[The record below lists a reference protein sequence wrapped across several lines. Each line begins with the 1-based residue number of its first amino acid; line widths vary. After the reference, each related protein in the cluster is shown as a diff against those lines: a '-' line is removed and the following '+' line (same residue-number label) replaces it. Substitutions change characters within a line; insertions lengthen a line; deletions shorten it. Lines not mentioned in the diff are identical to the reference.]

1 MAGEWILVVDDEPQV
16 RKLLETFLTR
26 VGFKVMLAADGLEA
40 LEILREGTPSLVV
53 TDVTMPNLNGLELT
67 RRLRMSHKTAR
78 IPILMLSA
86 LKQES
91 DVLAGY
97 AQGADDYVGK
107 PVELTILKAKI
118 DMLLRRAA
126 GSTAPQA
133 EPGKVIA
140 FMHGKGGVGASTLA
154 VNSAVAMTERS
165 PGRISVLD
173 LNLTFSNTHLLMDV
187 RSLTPLTRLAEL
199 HGDIDEEAFE
209 PFVAQHPT
217 GVRLVVANNVPV
229 ETEFVSVPAVQL
241 ALDRLKRR
249 SDYVLVDLPAN
260 FSEHTL
266 AAIDAANVVLLI
278 TANRLASMKAARD
291 CLEVLGKILYP
302 PEQVKLILNNV
313 SPVGLDPG
321 FFPAFYK
328 RPPDEG
334 VAYSDLFDPAAD
346 HGRPLVLD
354 KPDSVAAADV
364 KRLASWLERIA
375 HPTPKAQ
382 KA

>member
-1 MAGEWILVVDDEPQV
+1 
-16 RKLLETFLTR
+16 
-26 VGFKVMLAADGLEA
+26 
-40 LEILREGTPSLVV
+40 
-53 TDVTMPNLNGLELT
+53 
-67 RRLRMSHKTAR
+67 MSHKTAR

-86 LKQES
+86 LKQEQ

-118 DMLLRRAA
+118 DMLLRRA
-126 GSTAPQA
+126 STVATPQN

-140 FMHGKGGVGASTLA
+140 FLHGKGGVGTSTLA
-154 VNSAVAMTERS
+154 VNAAIAMIERS
-165 PGRISVLD
+165 PGRVSVLD
-173 LNLTFSNTHLLMDV
+173 LNLTFSNSHLLMDV

-199 HGDIDEEAFE
+199 HGDVDDEAFE
-209 PFVAQHPT
+209 PFVAQHSS

-241 ALDRLKRR
+241 AVDRLKKR
-249 SDYVLVDLPAN
+249 SDYVIVDLPAN

-266 AAIDAANVVLLI
+266 AAVDAANLVMLV

-291 CLEVLGKILYP
+291 CLEVLSKILYP
-302 PEQVKLILNNV
+302 PDQVKLILNNT
-313 SPVGLDPG
+313 SPTGLDAG
-321 FFPAFYK
+321 FFGAFFK

-334 VAYSDLFDPAAD
+334 VAYSELFDPAAD

-354 KPDSVAAADV
+354 KPDSLAAADV
-364 KRLASWLERIA
+364 KRLAAWMERIA
-375 HPTPKAQ
+375 HPATRA
-382 KA
+382 

>member
-1 MAGEWILVVDDEPQV
+1 LAGEWILVVDDEPQV
-16 RKLLETFLTR
+16 RKLLETFLIR
-26 VGFKVMLAADGLEA
+26 SGFKVVLAADGLEA
-40 LEILREGTPSLVV
+40 LELLREGTPHLVI

-97 AQGADDYVGK
+97 AQGADDYIGK

-118 DMLLRRAA
+118 DMLLRRASA
-126 GSTAPQA
+126 AATPQV

-154 VNSAVAMTERS
+154 VNTAIAMVERS
-165 PGRISVLD
+165 PGRVSVLD

-199 HGDIDEEAFE
+199 HGDVDEEAFD
-209 PFVAQHPT
+209 PFVAQHPS

-241 ALDRLKRR
+241 ALDRLKKR

-260 FSEHTL
+260 FAEHTL
-266 AAIDAANVVLLI
+266 AAIDAASVVLLV
-278 TANRLASMKAARD
+278 TANRLSSMKAARD
-291 CLEVLGKILYP
+291 CLDVLNKILYP
-302 PEQVKLILNNV
+302 PDQVKLVLNNL

-321 FFPAFYK
+321 FFPAFFK

-334 VAYSDLFDPAAD
+334 VSYSELFDPAAD

-354 KPDSVAAADV
+354 KPDSVAAADI
-364 KRLASWLERIA
+364 KRLAAWLERVA
-375 HPTPKAQ
+375 HPAPRA
-382 KA
+382 